1 MTRHTHHESCHRGFA
16 GDPAAS
22 CLTCAALDRAEAVWN
37 ECSAMT
43 ERLAFE
49 RGKELAVKAMTDEA
63 IRLGISARDAA
74 LLIAAGKGAQ

>member
-1 MTRHTHHESCHRGFA
+1 MTRTTHHDSCPFVGKA
-16 GDPAAS
+16 TLP
-22 CLTCAALDRAEAVWN
+22 CVTCAALDRAERVWN